1 MQAQA
6 LARSFTKILGLRG
19 TCPVCAMSQRS
30 PDAGVTKPMGVGAK
44 SWSLVLCSS
53 HPPGASS
60 RKCAAD
66 RCRHRGPPAS
76 RLIAPSGSL
85 AAPHHGFVTH
95 PTCLSTRAQAFLPTV
110 CSPVTI
116 FSHLPE
122 LFPLWS
128 SGLGKRLWGMGMCG
142 NTGGLLQNGV
152 GTPAWGTLP
161 QVLLLAGCTTS
172 RWRPMRIIL
181 TREGTSYISS
191 L

>member
-6 LARSFTKILGLRG
+6 LARSFTKILGLCG

-30 PDAGVTKPMGVGAK
+30 PDAGVTEPMGVGAK

-53 HPPGASS
+53 HSPGASS
-60 RKCAAD
+60 RKCCGQMQTQ
-66 RCRHRGPPAS
+66 RPPAS
-76 RLIAPSGSL
+76 RLIAPEGSL

-128 SGLGKRLWGMGMCG
+128 SGVGKGLWGMGMCG
-142 NTGGLLQNGV
+142 NTGSLPQNGV
-152 GTPAWGTLP
+152 GTPAWGPLP
-161 QVLLLAGCTTS
+161 QVPLPAGCTTS
-172 RWRPMRIIL
+172 RWRP
-181 TREGTSYISS
+181 
-191 L
+191 